1 MHHADIHGFNV
12 HFAHRL
18 DNRRWAMLI
27 RPRVGLIPSKAASTP
42 DDHLVWHWSAH
53 NRRIVGDRQRTVA
66 EGGVEHLVL
75 AAFTFQSTR

>member
-27 RPRVGLIPSKAASTP
+27 RPLSRADPVRKRHPRQTTIWCGIGQLT
-42 DDHLVWHWSAH
+42 
-53 NRRIVGDRQRTVA
+53 NRRIVEIDNVPWLR
-66 EGGVEHLVL
+66 VE
-75 AAFTFQSTR
+75 